1 MCIQD
6 DWKKKFACAARRKGV
21 PLTGSSRMP
30 SEPIL
35 FLRQNSATL
44 RGFFPLRGCDSAA
57 RSALQIDFR
66 LWLVA
71 LVWASHGPPILGSQ
85 IRVIVTYR
93 VFGTC
98 RACVSC
104 ASGRIWALDRGGLVF
119 RHNPPTEGSRT
130 RQSATK
136 KPRFGRDSRERCLL
150 MAASSRRHLLF
161 LLRLRGLLG
170 VRVTPRLHATNSPG
184 HLAAPAYLL
193 SSSAAVIKP
202 NPPPTFRCPSRTRPR
217 RSSSPF
223 PIYYNIPLCEFF
235 LAVVSLYN
243 LSFSVFNRT
252 FCQTTPG
259 PPYVAPAAFP
269 NDPQPILSRQ

>member
-57 RSALQIDFR
+57 HSALQIDFR

-119 RHNPPTEGSRT
+119 RHNP
-130 RQSATK
+130 
-136 KPRFGRDSRERCLL
+136 
-150 MAASSRRHLLF
+150 
-161 LLRLRGLLG
+161 RLRVVEQGSQQRRSHALG
-170 VRVTPRLHATNSPG
+170 VTAGSAAYLWLPAPGVIYYSCFDYVDYWGSESHPDCTRLIPLVTSPLPLICFPAQQPSSSPI
-184 HLAAPAYLL
+184 HPQHSAALAAPVHVALPLL
-193 SSSAAVIKP
+193 SP
-202 NPPPTFRCPSRTRPR
+202 YTTTFPCV
-217 RSSSPF
+217 
-223 PIYYNIPLCEFF
+223 N
-235 LAVVSLYN
+235 
-243 LSFSVFNRT
+243 FS
-252 FCQTTPG
+252 
-259 PPYVAPAAFP
+259 
-269 NDPQPILSRQ
+269 